1 MQIDWQKG
9 LIPVVTQDENG
20 EILMLAYM
28 NEEAFKLSC
37 QSGYAHYFSR
47 SKNRI
52 WKKGESSG
60 NTQKIKQIKLDCDN
74 DAILLKVEQIGAAC
88 HTGSHSCFF
97 KELDILG
104 SSKIPGENYRFFSK
118 NSRIFSE
125 NSKIPSA
132 NTPSYG
138 ILDELYHT
146 CLERK
151 LSGDETTSYT
161 AKLYKTAPNSY
172 LKKIAEEAC
181 EFALAIKDF
190 KAGSKGEHKETQPA
204 YDIVYEG
211 ADVLFHILVALADVG
226 IHPEQLLNELRRR
239 EGLSGLIEKAN
250 RKG

>member
-20 EILMLAYM
+20 EVLMLAYM
-28 NEEAFKLSC
+28 NKEAFKLSC
-37 QSGYAHYFSR
+37 ESGYAHYFSR

-104 SSKIPGENYRFFSK
+104 
-118 NSRIFSE
+118 NSR
-125 NSKIPSA
+125 IPSA

-151 LSGDETTSYT
+151 LSGDESTSYT
-161 AKLYKTAPNSY
+161 AKLYKKSPNSY

-190 KAGSKGEHKETQPA
+190 KAGAKGEHKEAQPA

-211 ADVLFHILVALADVG
+211 ADVLFHMLVALADVG

-239 EGLSGLIEKAN
+239 EGLSGLIEKAS

>member
-20 EILMLAYM
+20 EVLMLAYM
-28 NEEAFKLSC
+28 NEEALNLSL
-37 QSGYAHYFSR
+37 STGYAHYFSR
-47 SKNRI
+47 SKKRI

-60 NTQKIKQIKLDCDN
+60 NTQKIKQIMLDCDN

-88 HTGSHSCFF
+88 HTGSRSCFF

-104 SSKIPGENYRFFSK
+104 
-118 NSRIFSE
+118 NSRIS
-125 NSKIPSA
+125 SKEKSRISNA
-132 NTPSYG
+132 NTPGYG

-151 LSGDETTSYT
+151 LSGDEATSYT
-161 AKLYKTAPNSY
+161 AKLYKKAPNSY

-190 KAGSKGEHKETQPA
+190 KAGAKGEHKEAEPA

-211 ADVLFHILVALADVG
+211 ADVLFHMLVALADVG
-226 IHPEQLLNELRRR
+226 IHPEQLLNELARR
-239 EGLSGLIEKAN
+239 EGVSGLVEKSQ
-250 RKG
+250 RKE

>member
-20 EILMLAYM
+20 EVLMLAYM

-37 QSGYAHYFSR
+37 ESGYAHYFSR

-104 SSKIPGENYRFFSK
+104 
-118 NSRIFSE
+118 NSRIPSE
-125 NSKIPSA
+125 NSRIPSA

-151 LSGDETTSYT
+151 LSGERALATQ
-161 AKLYKTAPNSY
+161 PNSTKKPQTHI
-172 LKKIAEEAC
+172 LKKSP
-181 EFALAIKDF
+181 K
-190 KAGSKGEHKETQPA
+190 KPA
-204 YDIVYEG
+204 S
-211 ADVLFHILVALADVG
+211 L
-226 IHPEQLLNELRRR
+226 P
-239 EGLSGLIEKAN
+239 
-250 RKG
+250 

>member
-37 QSGYAHYFSR
+37 ESGYAHYFSR

-97 KELDILG
+97 KELDIL
-104 SSKIPGENYRFFSK
+104 E
-118 NSRIFSE
+118 NSR
-125 NSKIPSA
+125 IPSA

-151 LSGDETTSYT
+151 LSGDESTSYT
-161 AKLYKTAPNSY
+161 AKLYKKAPNSY

-181 EFALAIKDF
+181 EFTLAIKDF
-190 KAGSKGEHKETQPA
+190 KAGAKGEHKEAQPA

-211 ADVLFHILVALADVG
+211 ADVLFHMLVALADVG

>member
-1 MQIDWQKG
+1 MYKEKIEKILAELSVG
-9 LIPVVTQDENG
+9 LFEREECLKLVLLSMFAGKSIFLYGPPGTAKSM
-20 EILMLAYM
+20 IARRASLA
-28 NEEAFKLSC
+28 FD
-37 QSGYAHYFSR
+37 
-47 SKNRI
+47 
-52 WKKGESSG
+52 
-60 NTQKIKQIKLDCDN
+60 T
-74 DAILLKVEQIGAAC
+74 
-88 HTGSHSCFF
+88 
-97 KELDILG
+97 LG
-104 SSKIPGENYRFFSK
+104 
-118 NSRIFSE
+118 NSRIPSE
-125 NSKIPSA
+125 NSRIPSA

-151 LSGDETTSYT
+151 LSGDESTSYT
-161 AKLYKTAPNSY
+161 AKLYKKAPNSY

-190 KAGSKGEHKETQPA
+190 KAGAKGEHKETQPA

-211 ADVLFHILVALADVG
+211 ADVLFHMLVALADVG

>member
-20 EILMLAYM
+20 EVLMLAYM

-37 QSGYAHYFSR
+37 ESGYAHYFSR

-97 KELDILG
+97 KELDIL
-104 SSKIPGENYRFFSK
+104 S
-118 NSRIFSE
+118 NSR
-125 NSKIPSA
+125 IPSA

-151 LSGDETTSYT
+151 LSGDESTSYT
-161 AKLYKTAPNSY
+161 AKLYKKAPNSY

-190 KAGSKGEHKETQPA
+190 KAGAKGEHKEAQPA

-211 ADVLFHILVALADVG
+211 ADVLFHMLVALADVG

-250 RKG
+250 RK

>member
-20 EILMLAYM
+20 EVLMLAYM

-37 QSGYAHYFSR
+37 ESGYAHYFSR

-97 KELDILG
+97 KELDIL
-104 SSKIPGENYRFFSK
+104 E
-118 NSRIFSE
+118 NSR
-125 NSKIPSA
+125 IPSA
-132 NTPSYG
+132 NTPNYG

-151 LSGDETTSYT
+151 LSGDESTSYT
-161 AKLYKTAPNSY
+161 AKLYKKAPNSY
-172 LKKIAEEAC
+172 LKKIAEETC

-190 KAGSKGEHKETQPA
+190 KAGTKGEHKESKPA

-211 ADVLFHILVALADVG
+211 ADVLFHMLVALADVG

>member
-20 EILMLAYM
+20 EVLMLAYM

-37 QSGYAHYFSR
+37 ESGYAHYFSR

-97 KELDILG
+97 KELDIIG
-104 SSKIPGENYRFFSK
+104 
-118 NSRIFSE
+118 NSR
-125 NSKIPSA
+125 IPSA
-132 NTPSYG
+132 NTPNYG

-161 AKLYKTAPNSY
+161 AKLYKKAPNSY

-190 KAGSKGEHKETQPA
+190 KAGTKGEHKEAQPA

-211 ADVLFHILVALADVG
+211 ADVLFHMLVALADVG

-239 EGLSGLIEKAN
+239 EGLSGLVEKAN

>member
-20 EILMLAYM
+20 EVLMLAYM
-28 NEEAFKLSC
+28 NEEAFKLSRE
-37 QSGYAHYFSR
+37 SGYAHYFSR

-97 KELDILG
+97 KELDIL
-104 SSKIPGENYRFFSK
+104 E
-118 NSRIFSE
+118 NSRIPSE
-125 NSKIPSA
+125 NSRIPSA

-151 LSGDETTSYT
+151 LSGDESTSYT
-161 AKLYKTAPNSY
+161 AKLYKKAPNSY

-190 KAGSKGEHKETQPA
+190 KAGTKGEHKEAQPA

-211 ADVLFHILVALADVG
+211 ADVLFHMLVALADVG
-226 IHPEQLLNELRRR
+226 IHPEQLLNERRRR

>member
-1 MQIDWQKG
+1 M
-9 LIPVVTQDENG
+9 
-20 EILMLAYM
+20 
-28 NEEAFKLSC
+28 
-37 QSGYAHYFSR
+37 
-47 SKNRI
+47 
-52 WKKGESSG
+52 
-60 NTQKIKQIKLDCDN
+60 
-74 DAILLKVEQIGAAC
+74 EQIGAAC

-97 KELDILG
+97 KELDIL
-104 SSKIPGENYRFFSK
+104 E
-118 NSRIFSE
+118 NSRIPSE
-125 NSKIPSA
+125 NSRIPSA

-161 AKLYKTAPNSY
+161 AKLYKKAPNSY

-190 KAGSKGEHKETQPA
+190 KAGTKGEHKEAQPA

-211 ADVLFHILVALADVG
+211 ADVLFHMLVALADVG

>member
-20 EILMLAYM
+20 EVLMLAYM

-37 QSGYAHYFSR
+37 ESGYAHYFSR

-104 SSKIPGENYRFFSK
+104 
-118 NSRIFSE
+118 NSR
-125 NSKIPSA
+125 IPSA

-151 LSGDETTSYT
+151 LSGDESTSYT
-161 AKLYKTAPNSY
+161 AKLYKKAPNSY

-190 KAGSKGEHKETQPA
+190 KAGAKGEHKETQPA

-211 ADVLFHILVALADVG
+211 ADVLFHMLVALADVG

-239 EGLSGLIEKAN
+239 EGLSGLVEKAN

>member
-1 MQIDWQKG
+1 MSMQIDWQKG

-20 EILMLAYM
+20 EVLMLAYM

-37 QSGYAHYFSR
+37 ESGYAHYFSR

-104 SSKIPGENYRFFSK
+104 
-118 NSRIFSE
+118 NSRIP
-125 NSKIPSA
+125 NA

-161 AKLYKTAPNSY
+161 AKLYKKAPNSY

-190 KAGSKGEHKETQPA
+190 KAGAKGEHKEAQPA

-211 ADVLFHILVALADVG
+211 ADVLFHMLVALADVG
-226 IHPEQLLNELRRR
+226 IHPEQLLNELKRR

>member
-9 LIPVVTQDENG
+9 LIPVVTQDENS
-20 EILMLAYM
+20 EVLMLAYM

-37 QSGYAHYFSR
+37 ESGYAHYFSR

-74 DAILLKVEQIGAAC
+74 
-88 HTGSHSCFF
+88 GSHSCFF
-97 KELDILG
+97 KELDIL
-104 SSKIPGENYRFFSK
+104 E
-118 NSRIFSE
+118 NSRIPSEE
-125 NSKIPSA
+125 NSRIPSEENSRIPSA

-151 LSGDETTSYT
+151 LSGDESTSYT
-161 AKLYKTAPNSY
+161 AKLYKKAPNSY

-190 KAGSKGEHKETQPA
+190 KSGTKGEHKEAQPA

-211 ADVLFHILVALADVG
+211 ADVLFHMLVALADAG

-250 RKG
+250 RKGE